1 MIHQIT
7 CATVKRTLTGYIVS
21 EILPP
26 FLLGLSAFTII
37 LLIARILKLVELV
50 VTRGVP
56 FMEIGKLFALILPT
70 FLEMTVPMA
79 LLLGI
84 FLGLGRLSSDHELL
98 ALKASGISPIQ
109 VLLPIGTVALFISL
123 ITLLLTTMVRP
134 AANLALK
141 RELFNIAK
149 NRVATALR
157 EKVFN
162 DDFPQILIYVEEVIP
177 PGDTSQGVLIVDRR
191 NPARENIIFAK
202 VALMLSDEDS
212 KTISLKLFDG
222 TVYEREKKRPSFSQ
236 TRFNTYDFKLDP
248 EEVFGPIRKK
258 ERGPKEMSLRRL
270 GKAIQ
275 LKEEQGV
282 KPTAELIE
290 LHQRFSFAFAP
301 LVLSLLGVALVMIP
315 TRSRAGRSWGFALC
329 LSWLLVYYGLLSMG
343 KALGER
349 DILPAA
355 IALWLPN
362 IVVGLI
368 AIRLFGKALKESPLL
383 IQNKLE
389 DLSSYL
395 NRRLGSY
402 LQRNY

>member
-1 MIHQIT
+1 
-7 CATVKRTLTGYIVS
+7 VKRTLTGYIVS

-56 FMEIGKLFALILPT
+56 FLEIGKLFALILPT

-149 NRVATALR
+149 NRVGTALR

-177 PGDTSQGVLIVDRR
+177 PGDASQGVLIVDRR
-191 NPARENIIFAK
+191 NPAREDVIFAK
-202 VALMLSDEDS
+202 VALILSDEES
-212 KTISLKLFDG
+212 KSISLKLFDG

-248 EEVFGPIRKK
+248 EEAFGPIRKK

-275 LKEEQGV
+275 LKEEQGL

-329 LSWLLVYYGLLSMG
+329 LSWLLVYYGLLSIG

-355 IALWLPN
+355 LALWLPN
-362 IVVGLI
+362 TVVGLI

-395 NRRLGSY
+395 NRRLANY
-402 LQRNY
+402 LQRDY

>member
-1 MIHQIT
+1 M
-7 CATVKRTLTGYIVS
+7 KRTLTSYIVS

-149 NRVATALR
+149 NRVGTALR

-177 PGDTSQGVLIVDRR
+177 PGDASQGVLIVDRR
-191 NPARENIIFAK
+191 NPAREDVIFAK
-202 VALMLSDEDS
+202 VALILSDEES
-212 KTISLKLFDG
+212 KSISLKLFDG

-248 EEVFGPIRKK
+248 EEAFGPIRKK

-275 LKEEQGV
+275 LKEEQGL

-329 LSWLLVYYGLLSMG
+329 LSWLLVYYGLLSIG

-355 IALWLPN
+355 LALWLPN
-362 IVVGLI
+362 MVVGLI